1 MKKKLNKIFSNTLRY
16 NWSLNAFSDY
26 EGSTYTYS
34 DVAKHMA
41 LFHKVF
47 EEAGIKPGDKIVLL
61 GRNTA
66 NWAISYITIVSYG
79 AVVVPILPDFKPDDV
94 HYIVNHSEAVLLI
107 ASDALAKPLD
117 TAQMK
122 TLKTTF
128 SLDSFEVTWERRG
141 KKVERLLAEK
151 RTANEGEDVTQRNIK
166 LDEFPVNDLAVLSY
180 TSGTTGFSKGVMIS
194 RNSLV
199 SNIIFAQ
206 EHMPLEAGN
215 RICSFLPMAHI
226 YGQLFEFLFPFSL
239 GCHTTFIDRMPSP
252 QMVTKAFG
260 EIKPHLILSV
270 PLVLEKVYKKRIAPA
285 LEKGAVKFML
295 KVPGLNKVVY
305 NKVKKQL
312 TESFGGNF
320 YEIVIGGAPMNR
332 EIEDFLRRIKFR
344 FTIGYGMTECGPL
357 ISYDAWDSTQPYSA
371 GRVVDRMQ
379 VKIDSDDP
387 YNIVGEILTKGENV
401 MLGYYKDEKSTK
413 AAIDN
418 EGWLHTGDLG
428 VIDRNDYV
436 YIRGRSKNMILGA
449 NGKNIY
455 PEEIENRINNMPL
468 VLESLVVERKN
479 QLVALVFPDPDVL
492 KNEGITADALPGKME
507 EMRKE
512 VNKSLPKYEQLQ
524 KVEIQKEEFEKTP
537 KRSIKRF
544 MYN

>member
-1 MKKKLNKIFSNTLRY
+1 MKKKLNKIFSDTLRL

-26 EGSTYTYS
+26 EGSTYAYS
-34 DVAKHMA
+34 DVAKHME
-41 LFHKVF
+41 LFHSLFKD
-47 EEAGIKPGDKIVLL
+47 AGINSGDKIILL

-94 HYIVNHSEAVLLI
+94 HYIVNHSEAVLMI
-107 ASDALAKPLD
+107 VSDALAKPLD
-117 TAQMK
+117 MAQMK
-122 TLKTTF
+122 KVKTTI
-128 SLDSFEVTWERRG
+128 SLDSFDVTWERRG
-141 KKVERLLAEK
+141 QKVARLLAEK
-151 RTANEGEDVTQRNIK
+151 RGADKEDEATQPNIK
-166 LDEFPVNDLAVLSY
+166 LDEFPENDLAVLSY

-194 RNSLV
+194 RNNLV

-215 RICSFLPMAHI
+215 KICSFLPMAHI

-285 LEKGAVKFML
+285 LEKGSIKFML
-295 KVPGLNKVVY
+295 KIPGLNKVVY
-305 NKVKKQL
+305 NKVRKQL
-312 TESFGGNF
+312 TESFGGKF
-320 YEIVIGGAPMNR
+320 YEIVIGGAPMNK
-332 EIEDFLRRIKFR
+332 EIEDFLRKIKFH
-344 FTIGYGMTECGPL
+344 FTIGYGMTECAPL
-357 ISYDAWDSTQPYSA
+357 ISYDAWDTTQPYSA
-371 GRVVDRMQ
+371 GKVVDRMV

-387 YNIVGEILTKGENV
+387 YNVVGEILTKGENV

-413 AAIDN
+413 ATIDKD
-418 EGWLHTGDLG
+418 GWLHTGDLG
-428 VIDRNDYV
+428 VIDKNDFV

-468 VLESLVVERKN
+468 VMESLVVERN
-479 QLVALVFPDPDVL
+479 SQLVALVFADQDVL
-492 KNEGITADALPGKME
+492 KTEGITAEALPEKME

-544 MYN
+544 MYS